1 MSKPRRYRRCYKL
14 RKIEYTYLI
23 YLVVASLTHVY
34 FAVALIFGMDT
45 VYLMETR
52 FAGVLFLY
60 PIVNILWFVVSYYGY
75 LDHFSK
81 GFHSLSLVTFF
92 FAGFPFLT
100 NIIQGVT
107 AIVGFKQVP
116 KQYKHVQH
124 LNELYNKKQEEL
136 KNLNNWGLESDDPSN
151 KQTKTDPLQDFL
163 QRDMQEYGEE
173 YTNYLTLDEE
183 EAKTLIN
190 QKAKQQS
197 GVVVDATAYD
207 VKERLRRDYDWLIPI
222 YGINVVEELSLDE
235 LIDLAQEEELLEDD
249 LESELTES
257 EVTESELTES
267 DEPVTASEVTDI
279 GDIFLDD
286 LL

>member
-60 PIVNILWFVVSYYGY
+60 PIINILWFVVSYYGY
-75 LDHFSK
+75 LDNFSK

-100 NIIQGVT
+100 NIIQGVA

-151 KQTKTDPLQDFL
+151 KQEKTDPLQDFL

-173 YTNYLTLDEE
+173 YTSYLTLDEE

-190 QKAKQQS
+190 QKAQQQS
-197 GVVVDATAYD
+197 GVVVDAIAYD
-207 VKERLRRDYDWLIPI
+207 VKERQRRDYDWLIPI

-235 LIDLAQEEELLEDD
+235 LMDLAQEEELLEEELLEDD
-249 LESELTES
+249 LESE
-257 EVTESELTES
+257 VTESELTES
-267 DEPVTASEVTDI
+267 ELTESDDQVTDL
-279 GDIFLDD
+279 GDIFLED

>member
-1 MSKPRRYRRCYKL
+1 M

-23 YLVVASLTHVY
+23 YLVVASVTHVY

-60 PIVNILWFVVSYYGY
+60 PIINILWFVVSYYGY

-136 KNLNNWGLESDDPSN
+136 KDLNNWGLESDDPSDN
-151 KQTKTDPLQDFL
+151 QAKTDPLQDFL

-173 YTNYLTLDEE
+173 YTSYLTLDEE

-190 QKAKQQS
+190 QKAQQQS

-207 VKERLRRDYDWLIPI
+207 VKERQRRDYDWLIPI

-235 LIDLAQEEELLEDD
+235 LMDLAQEEELLEDD

-257 EVTESELTES
+257 ELTELDEQVTESELTESELTES
-267 DEPVTASEVTDI
+267 DEQVTDI